1 MINRRH
7 IRIKVMQSV
16 YATLQSKN
24 DNLDK
29 EEKFLKHSIVK
40 MYDLH
45 VLLLNLL
52 IEIQDMASAHIEI
65 AKKKYLASSE
75 EKNPNTKFIDNKV
88 INIFR
93 NSVSLSDYTESKKL
107 NNWKLDDEFVRLLW
121 DLIKE
126 SEIYSYYMNS
136 PKKSFEEDQ
145 KFVLKIFKKIIA
157 PNDKLADYFED
168 KHISWVDD
176 IPFVNTW
183 IVKDIN
189 SLKENNQYFLNDLY
203 KDNADE
209 KFVIELYRK
218 VVLNHE
224 KYNKEIDNKTPN
236 WDTDRIADIDMIL
249 MKMAICEF
257 IEFSS
262 IPTRV
267 SINEYIEIAKDYSSQ
282 KSSYFINGVLD
293 KVLKEL
299 TNSNRIK
306 KIGRGLL

>member
-7 IRIKVMQSV
+7 IRTKVMQSV

-29 EEKFLKHSIVK
+29 EEKFLIHSIEK

-45 VLLLNLL
+45 ALILNML
-52 IEIQDMASAHIEI
+52 IAIQDMASKHIEI
-65 AKKKYLASSE
+65 TKKKHLASAL
-75 EKNPNTKFIDNKV
+75 EKKPNTKFIDNQV
-88 INIFR
+88 INTFR
-93 NSVSLSDYTESKKL
+93 ESISLNEYIEKKKL
-107 NNWKLDDEFVRLLW
+107 DNWKHDKEFVRIIW
-121 DLIKE
+121 DLIRE
-126 SEIYSYYMNS
+126 SEYYSTYLS
-136 PKKSFEEDQ
+136 TEETSFEKDK
-145 KFVLKIFKKIIA
+145 KFLIKIYKNIIA

-168 KHISWVDD
+168 QQISWSDD

-183 IVKDIN
+183 IVKDLN
-189 SLKENNQYFLNDLY
+189 GLKEGRPYRLNELY
-203 KDNADE
+203 KDKDDE
-209 KFVIELYRK
+209 KFVLNLYRK
-218 VVLNHE
+218 VILNHE
-224 KYNKEIDNKTPN
+224 KYDKEIDDKTPN

-257 IEFSS
+257 LEFSS

-267 SINEYIEIAKDYSSQ
+267 SMNEYIEIAKDYSSQ

-293 KVLKEL
+293 KVLRDL
-299 TNSNRIK
+299 TNSKRIK